1 MKNNH
6 KVVVGMSGGV
16 DSSVAAL
23 LLCKQGFEVVGL
35 HMLGENPET
44 NKEDANRVIE
54 LCEEMGIKYQIVDYK
69 DHMQQVKDYFV
80 SEYLSGRTPNPC
92 VVCNKEVK
100 FNPFLEYLKLIGA
113 DSFATGHYA
122 QIEHDG
128 NLHYLKKAVDQNKD
142 QSYFLCQ
149 LSQKQ
154 LENAIFVLGQ
164 FSKDEVRKIA
174 QENNLI
180 SAETKD
186 SYDVCF
192 LGSQKFKDFM
202 NQNYPEKPGNIVDVA
217 TGKVVGKHSG
227 ISKYTLG
234 QRKGLGIG
242 GGHGETNQSWFVVS
256 KNIKD
261 NILYVTQG
269 DGEELLSSALV
280 TDKFNWIPQKPQ
292 QSEFDCFAKFRYRQ
306 KDQPVRVKINPD
318 GTILCSFKQK
328 QRAITPGQYV
338 VLYGTKNGECTN
350 IESAEYC
357 LGGAVINQVIK

>member
-1 MKNNH
+1 MCDEI
-6 KVVVGMSGGV
+6 VF
-16 DSSVAAL
+16 L
-23 LLCKQGFEVVGL
+23 RPLGL
-35 HMLGENPET
+35 RL
-44 NKEDANRVIE
+44 
-54 LCEEMGIKYQIVDYK
+54 
-69 DHMQQVKDYFV
+69 
-80 SEYLSGRTPNPC
+80 
-92 VVCNKEVK
+92 
-100 FNPFLEYLKLIGA
+100 
-113 DSFATGHYA
+113 
-122 QIEHDG
+122 
-128 NLHYLKKAVDQNKD
+128 
-142 QSYFLCQ
+142 
-149 LSQKQ
+149 
-154 LENAIFVLGQ
+154 
-164 FSKDEVRKIA
+164 
-174 QENNLI
+174 
-180 SAETKD
+180 
-186 SYDVCF
+186 
-192 LGSQKFKDFM
+192 
-202 NQNYPEKPGNIVDVA
+202 
-217 TGKVVGKHSG
+217 
-227 ISKYTLG
+227 KYTLG

-261 NILYVTQG
+261 NIVYVTQG